1 MICTLKV
8 KLSSVLCKMMICM
21 TRKGDL
27 MLITFLNCLV
37 LLFNR
42 KYITKSNP
50 GLNVWTDFMTNSWGL
65 ILAFILIPVFF
76 ICLLECTERI
86 NVQRNGEKA
95 DKFEWGFIGF
105 LWTAIAGG
113 FNALI
118 LSTDEHITL
127 YLILGMIVSLIVTAV
142 EIIIF
147 CKDAVTEYDSIL
159 MGIIRGIGFEMYL
172 AFWAVAVWVMLAFG
186 FLMLMLCLTPVA
198 FVLIPFIFDES

>member
-1 MICTLKV
+1 
-8 KLSSVLCKMMICM
+8 
-21 TRKGDL
+21 
-27 MLITFLNCLV
+27 
-37 LLFNR
+37 
-42 KYITKSNP
+42 
-50 GLNVWTDFMTNSWGL
+50 MTNSWGL

-76 ICLLECTERI
+76 ICFLECAERI
-86 NVQRNGEKA
+86 NIQRNGEKA
-95 DKFEWGFIGF
+95 DKFEWGIIGL